1 MSAKIGVMRS
11 LGQAV
16 GIVVNAIRTPVQRDK
31 VVEVSRTSK
40 SERRDDVTLRRTVI
54 DEIIWNE
61 STQQGVGFHIQ
72 VKLLNDLE
80 TNR

>member
-61 STQQGVGFHIQ
+61 SAQQGAGSSDSHSSQ
-72 VKLLNDLE
+72 
-80 TNR
+80 TA

>member
-31 VVEVSRTSK
+31 VVEVSRTSQ

-61 STQQGVGFHIQ
+61 SAQKGAGSSDSHSSQTA
-72 VKLLNDLE
+72 
-80 TNR
+80 

>member
-16 GIVVNAIRTPVQRDK
+16 GIVVKAIRTPVQRDK
-31 VVEVSRTSK
+31 VVEVSRTSQ
-40 SERRDDVTLRRTVI
+40 SERLDDVTLRRTVI

-61 STQQGVGFHIQ
+61 SAQKGAGSSDSHSSQTA
-72 VKLLNDLE
+72 
-80 TNR
+80 

>member
-1 MSAKIGVMRS
+1 MSARIGVMRS

-16 GIVVNAIRTPVQRDK
+16 GIVVNAIRTPVKRDH
-31 VVEVSRTSK
+31 VVEVSRASH

-61 STQQGVGFHIQ
+61 SAQQDAGSSDSHSSQ
-72 VKLLNDLE
+72 
-80 TNR
+80 TA

>member
-1 MSAKIGVMRS
+1 MSARIGVMRS
-11 LGQAV
+11 LGQAL

-40 SERRDDVTLRRTVI
+40 SERRDHVTLRRTVI

-61 STQQGVGFHIQ
+61 SAQQGAGSSDSHSSQ
-72 VKLLNDLE
+72 
-80 TNR
+80 TA

>member
-31 VVEVSRTSK
+31 VVEVSRTCK

-54 DEIIWNE
+54 DEIIWKE
-61 STQQGVGFHIQ
+61 SAQHGAGSSDSHASQTA
-72 VKLLNDLE
+72 
-80 TNR
+80 

>member
-1 MSAKIGVMRS
+1 MSARIGVIRS

-31 VVEVSRTSK
+31 VVEVSRTSQ
-40 SERRDDVTLRRTVI
+40 SERLDDVTLRRTVI

-61 STQQGVGFHIQ
+61 SAQQGAGSSDSHSSQ
-72 VKLLNDLE
+72 
-80 TNR
+80 TA

>member
-61 STQQGVGFHIQ
+61 SAQKSAGSSDSHSSQTA
-72 VKLLNDLE
+72 
-80 TNR
+80 

>member
-31 VVEVSRTSK
+31 VVEVSRTSQ
-40 SERRDDVTLRRTVI
+40 SERRDHVTLRRTVI

-61 STQQGVGFHIQ
+61 SAQQDAGSSDSHSSQ
-72 VKLLNDLE
+72 
-80 TNR
+80 TA

>member
-31 VVEVSRTSK
+31 VVEVSRTSQ
-40 SERRDDVTLRRTVI
+40 SERRDHVMLRRTVVE
-54 DEIIWNE
+54 EIIWNE
-61 STQQGVGFHIQ
+61 SAQQDAGSSDSHSSQ
-72 VKLLNDLE
+72 
-80 TNR
+80 TA

>member
-1 MSAKIGVMRS
+1 MSARIGVMRS

-16 GIVVNAIRTPVQRDK
+16 GIVVNAIRTPVKRDH
-31 VVEVSRTSK
+31 VVEVSRASH

-61 STQQGVGFHIQ
+61 SAQHDAGSSDSHSSQTA
-72 VKLLNDLE
+72 
-80 TNR
+80 

>member
-40 SERRDDVTLRRTVI
+40 SERRDDVTLRRTVVE
-54 DEIIWNE
+54 EIIWKE
-61 STQQGVGFHIQ
+61 PSQ
-72 VKLLNDLE
+72 VAAGSSDAHASHAA
-80 TNR
+80 

>member
-11 LGQAV
+11 LGQAL

-61 STQQGVGFHIQ
+61 SAQQGAGSSDSHSSQ
-72 VKLLNDLE
+72 
-80 TNR
+80 TA

>member
-31 VVEVSRTSK
+31 VVEVSRTCK
-40 SERRDDVTLRRTVI
+40 SERGDDVTLRRTVI
-54 DEIIWNE
+54 DEIICNE
-61 STQQGVGFHIQ
+61 SAQQGAGSSDSHSSQ
-72 VKLLNDLE
+72 
-80 TNR
+80 TA

>member
-11 LGQAV
+11 LGQAL
-16 GIVVNAIRTPVQRDK
+16 GIVVNAIRMPVKRDH
-31 VVEVSRTSK
+31 VVEVSRASH

-61 STQQGVGFHIQ
+61 SAQKGAGSSDSHSSQTA
-72 VKLLNDLE
+72 
-80 TNR
+80 

>member
-54 DEIIWNE
+54 DEIIWKE
-61 STQQGVGFHIQ
+61 SAQQGAGSSDSHASQ
-72 VKLLNDLE
+72 
-80 TNR
+80 TA

>member
-16 GIVVNAIRTPVQRDK
+16 GIVVNAIRTPVQCDK

-54 DEIIWNE
+54 DEIIWKE
-61 STQQGVGFHIQ
+61 SAQQGAGSSDSHASQ
-72 VKLLNDLE
+72 
-80 TNR
+80 TA

>member
-61 STQQGVGFHIQ
+61 STQQGVGSSDSHSSQ
-72 VKLLNDLE
+72 
-80 TNR
+80 TA